1 MMKKLICASLL
12 VLISAGT
19 SFAGATAATVGMSA
33 PKGYTPS
40 NNVKFGYESGVN
52 TVGVNDRYS
61 IATKH
66 TSGDRVY
73 GTVSASGVIYSSLSG
88 TGIGNTLQTSD
99 IPTLPSTS
107 TDSTVTGGAGGWTAM

>member
-1 MMKKLICASLL
+1 MKKLICASLL
-12 VLISAGT
+12 VLITAGA
-19 SFAGATAATVGMSA
+19 SFAADNTATVDMTA

-40 NNVKFGYESGVN
+40 NNVKFGYQSASN
-52 TVGVNDRYS
+52 SVGVNDRYS

-73 GTVSASGVIYSSLSG
+73 GTVSASGVIYSSVSG
-88 TGIGNTLQTSD
+88 TGIGSVLATTD
-99 IPTLPSTS
+99 IPTLPGTS